1 MAKKDKK
8 GENTVQNKEIFQRMN
23 FLYQAAM
30 CMATITTSPTKPS
43 GNKSNDSQP
52 GDDATKIQATT
63 DNIVTDTTS
72 HEMVGR
78 PALVSAIP
86 PVAATTSPSDVDM
99 NNRLQRPQKLSRKK
113 TRKLLRERK
122 NKIAMEQI
130 SDLGSHHRL
139 TNSNKYYDPR
149 PLSGTARFYASTLM
163 EVGRKNVIR
172 IGPTIKRS
180 VCQRCEALLIPSVS
194 CEVRVEP
201 APQLNTRV
209 ICTAC
214 GAFRRFFC
222 MPGKGIEGDRWE
234 SVEAIGRGGID
245 AETGPDSATTSSVT
259 TPAETHDVGNGNAGL
274 EDSVIESAQGMES
287 LILQED
293 VV

>member
-30 CMATITTSPTKPS
+30 CMATITTPPP
-43 GNKSNDSQP
+43 GNKSKNSLP
-52 GDDATKIQATT
+52 GDATECQAAADST
-63 DNIVTDTTS
+63 IADTSMS
-72 HEMVGR
+72 HDSFGD
-78 PALVSAIP
+78 PISLSAIP
-86 PVAATTSPSDVDM
+86 ATSASVVDVS
-99 NNRLQRPQKLSRKK
+99 NLHQRPRKLSRKK

-122 NKIAMEQI
+122 NRIAMEQI
-130 SDLGSHHRL
+130 SDRESHHRL
-139 TNSNKYYDPR
+139 TNPGRSHDLR

-180 VCQRCEALLIPSVS
+180 VCQRCEALLIPSIS
-194 CEVRVEP
+194 CEVRVE
-201 APQLNTRV
+201 ATPQLNTRV

-214 GAFRRFFC
+214 GAFRRYFC

-234 SVEAIGRGGID
+234 AEETIGREGND
-245 AETGPDSATTSSVT
+245 TETGLDSTTASSAT
-259 TPAETHDVGNGNAGL
+259 TPAETHDVGSDNAGQ
-274 EDSVIESAQGMES
+274 EDSVMESAQGVEG

-293 VV
+293 IA

>member
-30 CMATITTSPTKPS
+30 CMATITTPPP
-43 GNKSNDSQP
+43 GNKSKNGLP
-52 GDDATKIQATT
+52 VDATESQAAT
-63 DNIVTDTTS
+63 DSTIVDTATS
-72 HEMVGR
+72 RDSFGDFI
-78 PALVSAIP
+78 PVSAIP
-86 PVAATTSPSDVDM
+86 TTSASDVDM
-99 NNRLQRPQKLSRKK
+99 KNLLQRPRKLSRKK

-122 NKIAMEQI
+122 NRIAMEQI
-130 SDLGSHHRL
+130 SDHGSHHRL
-139 TNSNKYYDPR
+139 TNPDKDHDPR

-180 VCQRCEALLIPSVS
+180 VCQRCEALLIPSIS
-194 CEVRVEP
+194 SEVRVE
-201 APQLNTRV
+201 ATPQLNTRV

-214 GAFRRFFC
+214 GAFRRYFC

-234 SVEAIGRGGID
+234 AEETIGRED
-245 AETGPDSATTSSVT
+245 DDNETRPDSATTSSAT
-259 TPAETHDVGNGNAGL
+259 TPA
-274 EDSVIESAQGMES
+274 
-287 LILQED
+287 
-293 VV
+293 